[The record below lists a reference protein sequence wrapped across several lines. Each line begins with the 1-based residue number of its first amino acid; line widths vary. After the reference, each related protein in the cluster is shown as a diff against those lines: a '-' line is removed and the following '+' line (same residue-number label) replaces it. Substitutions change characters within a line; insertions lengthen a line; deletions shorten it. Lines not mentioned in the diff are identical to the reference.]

1 VETDILDNKMVQLH
15 GPELLSTVAGA
26 RIETTE
32 QLLERL
38 DSGRYYWS
46 DVETLPWWSTRVRR
60 WVLPVLDV
68 VSLTESDPG
77 PRNGLLPCWERRC
90 IVETDAVRFEGENEV
105 VVGTHRIEEPGAG
118 EVLVETERTLIST
131 GTELTMLSGEFPRG
145 SV

>member
-46 DVETLPWWSTRVRR
+46 DVETLPW
-60 WVLPVLDV
+60 
-68 VSLTESDPG
+68 
-77 PRNGLLPCWERRC
+77 
-90 IVETDAVRFEGENEV
+90 
-105 VVGTHRIEEPGAG
+105 
-118 EVLVETERTLIST
+118 
-131 GTELTMLSGEFPRG
+131 
-145 SV
+145 